1 MTNVRELLSKSKYD
15 QVEAILKTA
24 GRIGDSEGM
33 EVYAVGGLVRDLLM
47 SKIINDIDIMTVGE
61 GIPFAKQLAGKLG
74 VKKIV
79 PFEKFSTALIPHKPV
94 QIEVA
99 SARRETYEGNSRK
112 PAEVT
117 FTD

>member
-15 QVEAILKTA
+15 QVGAILKTA
-24 GRIGDSEGM
+24 GRIGDSSGM

-47 SKIINDIDIMTVGE
+47 SKILNDIDIMTVGE

-79 PFEKFSTALIPHKPV
+79 PLKNL
-94 QIEVA
+94 
-99 SARRETYEGNSRK
+99 ARRLFPINQYRSKWPVHAGKLMRGIPENLLRLIILT
-112 PAEVT
+112 
-117 FTD
+117 